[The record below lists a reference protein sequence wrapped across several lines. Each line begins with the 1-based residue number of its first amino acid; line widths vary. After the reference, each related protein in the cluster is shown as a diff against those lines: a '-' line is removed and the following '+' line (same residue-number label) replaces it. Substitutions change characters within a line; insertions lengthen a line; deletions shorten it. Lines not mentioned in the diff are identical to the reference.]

1 MAKKLPRSS
10 KVKVKPFNKLPLEEQ
25 IRQVEEALT
34 MSVFP
39 MLGSHGGGMEIMDIQ
54 GFEVSIRYL
63 GACHGCAL
71 AGSGT
76 LQFIEQTLQ
85 AQVDERIRV
94 VPV

>member
-1 MAKKLPRSS
+1 M
-10 KVKVKPFNKLPLEEQ
+10 PLDEQ
-25 IRQVEEALT
+25 VRQVNEALMT
-34 MSVFP
+34 SVFP
-39 MLGSHGGGMEIMDIQ
+39 MLGSHGGGVEIMDIE
-54 GFEVSIRYL
+54 GFEVKIRYL

-85 AQVDERIRV
+85 AQVDERIKV

>member
-1 MAKKLPRSS
+1 MAKKLKSP
-10 KVKVKPFNKLPLEEQ
+10 KAKVKPFNKLPLEEQ
-25 IRQVEEALT
+25 VRQVEEALT

>member
-1 MAKKLPRSS
+1 MPAKKIGKS
-10 KVKVKPFNKLPLEEQ
+10 KVKLMSFDKLPLEEQ
-25 IRQVEEALT
+25 VRRVNEALT
-34 MSVFP
+34 MSVLP

-85 AQVDERIRV
+85 TQVDERIRV

>member
-1 MAKKLPRSS
+1 M
-10 KVKVKPFNKLPLEEQ
+10 
-25 IRQVEEALT
+25 
-34 MSVFP
+34 MSVLP